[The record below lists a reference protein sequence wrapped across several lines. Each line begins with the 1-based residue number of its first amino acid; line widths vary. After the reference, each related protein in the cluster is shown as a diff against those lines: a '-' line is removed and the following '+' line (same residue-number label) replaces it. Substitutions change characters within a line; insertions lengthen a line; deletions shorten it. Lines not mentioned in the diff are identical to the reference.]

1 MKLQPY
7 GIEGC
12 LLRWIEA
19 FLSNRKFFVRVGKI
33 MLSFKNRILTFGTR
47 NNLDLLKE
55 FTHWSVDGTF
65 KACPGVFYQI
75 FVIHAFIDL
84 KALPMLY
91 ALLPKK
97 RQNIYVEPFESL
109 KTLDQALEPVSVI
122 VDFEQASI
130 NAKMH
135 VFPNTRIVGCAFYV
149 AQICG
154 EEFNKMVELSCIK
167 TTKKFDFCVKCYL
180 G

>member
-19 FLSNRKFFVRVGKI
+19 FLSNRKFFVRVEKI

-75 FVIHAFIDL
+75 FVIYALIDL

-97 RQNIYVEPFESL
+97 
-109 KTLDQALEPVSVI
+109 
-122 VDFEQASI
+122 
-130 NAKMH
+130 
-135 VFPNTRIVGCAFYV
+135 
-149 AQICG
+149 
-154 EEFNKMVELSCIK
+154 
-167 TTKKFDFCVKCYL
+167 
-180 G
+180 